1 MHLYGLHCAPYHVAL
16 LIPLLNPFGADHEQV
31 REVKDIAHL
40 QQVHSLNQ
48 DQLLTKEKKKQSH
61 VLTQT
66 HNQKMGKVN
75 TRECPPCCKD
85 AKSA

>member
-48 DQLLTKEKKKQSH
+48 DQLLTKEKKTISCSDSDSQSKNGEGQH
-61 VLTQT
+61 QGMSSLLQ
-66 HNQKMGKVN
+66 
-75 TRECPPCCKD
+75 RC
-85 AKSA
+85 